1 MEDMIARR
9 TILFAA
15 WASPFCFGQLKAESV
30 LSGRLVQGGKTAL
43 LTLEGKTIG
52 VAGDEPTDKI
62 LHDARLNGRVFEAKG
77 RWSGAGAFTIDPIE
91 TRSLVVLE
99 GAKRSRVTYYC
110 DVCSIRTYSP
120 GPCMCCQAET
130 RLDLIDPAVKE

>member
-1 MEDMIARR
+1 MIARR

-15 WASPFCFGQLKAESV
+15 WAARSVFGQIPEQRSLIR
-30 LSGRLVQGGKTAL
+30 GRLTQINGQAQLQVDGRMFH
-43 LTLEGKTIG
+43 
-52 VAGDEPTDKI
+52 VSGDSPTDKI
-62 LHDARLNGRVFEAKG
+62 LHDERLNGRVFEVKG
-77 RWSGAGAFTIDPIE
+77 HVSEPGGFAINPIE
-91 TRSLVVLE
+91 TRPMVVID

-130 RLDLIDPAVKE
+130 RLDLIDPASNE